1 MSDIIHLLPD
11 SIANQIAA
19 GEVIQRPASVVKE
32 LVENAIDAKATH
44 IQIVIKDAGRTI
56 IQVIDNGKGMSET
69 DARMAFERHAT
80 SKIQKADDLF
90 ALSTMGFRGEAL
102 ASIAAIAQVE
112 VKTRTSDKEVGSLLR
127 ISGSKVEAQEPVST
141 PVGTSICVKNIFYNV
156 PARRKFLKTDQT
168 ERRNILVEVERVA
181 LAHPDIEFTLIDDNT
196 TLLQLPKTV
205 VRKRITHLI
214 SKNIDQQLLEIN
226 IDTSLVKIFG
236 YITKPKFAKKRRANQ
251 FFFVNGR
258 YMRHPYFHKAIM
270 VAFENLIQPTENP
283 NYFIYIQVDPDTID
297 VNIHPT
303 KTEIKFENEQAIWQ
317 ILMVSIKE
325 SLGKFNAVPSIDF
338 DTEDAISIPVFDEEK
353 QKHAPSPQINV
364 DPNYN
369 PFRQRSTPPPP
380 KIKWEE
386 LYRGFKKDAAAK
398 ANNEKEATKASA
410 LDFSKGKSSFLE
422 ISSDA
427 FPDYY
432 QYKQK
437 YIFTSIKSGLMIID
451 QRRAHIR
458 ILFDEYIQN
467 IKDKKGISQ
476 RVLFP
481 EIIELSAS
489 EAAII
494 PSIEEDLE
502 SLGFELS
509 NMGSNSYAIQGVP
522 SEIKNPN
529 VVSLIKSMLEN
540 IIETG
545 LDVKSEIQD
554 KLALSLARSVAIK
567 YGTPLSVEEI
577 AEIVNNLFA
586 CPTPNFTP
594 DGKKVLTVLDDE
606 DIDNKLK

>member
-44 IQIVIKDAGRTI
+44 IQTVIKDAGRTI

-80 SKIQKADDLF
+80 SKIQQANDLF
-90 ALSTMGFRGEAL
+90 ALTTMGFRGEAL
-102 ASIAAIAQVE
+102 PSISAIAQVE
-112 VKTRTSDKEVGSLLR
+112 VKTRTSDREIGTLIK
-127 ISGSKVEAQEPVST
+127 IAGSKVESQEPVQA
-141 PVGTSICVKNIFYNV
+141 PIGTCITVKNLFFNV
-156 PARRKFLKTDQT
+156 PARRKFLKRNET

-181 LAHPDIEFTLIDDNT
+181 LAHPDIEFTLIDDGV
-196 TLLQLPKTV
+196 TLLQLPAIV
-205 VRKRITHLI
+205 LRQRITQLVGR
-214 SKNIDQQLLEIN
+214 SIDQQLLEIN

-236 YITKPKFAKKRRANQ
+236 YITKPEFAKKRRANQ

-258 YMRHPYFHKAIM
+258 YMRHPYFHKAIS

-338 DTEDAISIPVFDEEK
+338 DTEDAISIPVFDKER
-353 QKHAPSPQINV
+353 QAQSPQVQV

-369 PFRQRSTPPPP
+369 PFKQRSYNPPP
-380 KIKWEE
+380 KMNWEE
-386 LYRGFKKDAAAK
+386 LYKKF
-398 ANNEKEATKASA
+398 EKDTDIEADKEEENRQASA
-410 LDFSKGKSSFLE
+410 LNFTKEKSNLPE
-422 ISSDA
+422 MSSDA

-437 YIFTSIKSGLMIID
+437 YIFTSVKSGLMIID
-451 QRRAHIR
+451 QRRAHVR
-458 ILFDEYIQN
+458 ILFDKYLEN
-467 IKDKKGISQ
+467 IMQKKGISQ

-481 EIIELSAS
+481 EMIELTAS
-489 EAAII
+489 QAAII
-494 PSIEEDLE
+494 PSITEDLE

-509 NMGSNSYAIQGVP
+509 NLGNNTYAIQGVP
-522 SEIKNPN
+522 SEIENPD
-529 VVSLIKSMLEN
+529 VVTLIKSMLEN

-545 LDVKSEIQD
+545 LDVKSEIQE
-554 KLALSLARSVAIK
+554 KLALSFARSVAIN
-567 YGTPLSVEEI
+567 YGKPLSVEEI
-577 AEIVNNLFA
+577 TDIVNKLFA

-594 DGKKVLTVLDDE
+594 DGKRILTVLDD
-606 DIDNKLK
+606 DDMDSKLK

>member
-80 SKIQKADDLF
+80 SKIQEASDLF
-90 ALSTMGFRGEAL
+90 ALTTMGFRGEAL
-102 ASIAAIAQVE
+102 PSISAIAQVE
-112 VKTRTSDKEVGSLLR
+112 IKTRTSDREVGTL
-127 ISGSKVEAQEPVST
+127 IKIAGSRVESQEPTSA
-141 PVGTSICVKNIFYNV
+141 PEGTSITVKNLFFNV
-156 PARRKFLKTDQT
+156 PARRKFLKRNET
-168 ERRNILVEVERVA
+168 ERRNILVEIERVA
-181 LAHPDIEFTLIDDNT
+181 LAHPDIEFKLIDDGV
-196 TLLQLPKTV
+196 TLLQLPATGL
-205 VRKRITHLI
+205 RQRITQLI
-214 SKNIDQQLLEIN
+214 GKKIDQQLLEIN
-226 IDTSLVKIFG
+226 IDTTLVKIFG
-236 YITKPKFAKKRRANQ
+236 YITKPEFARKRGSNQ
-251 FFFVNGR
+251 FFFANGR
-258 YMRHPYFHKAIM
+258 YMRHPYFHKAIT
-270 VAFENLIQPTENP
+270 VAFENLIQPTERP

-338 DTEDAISIPVFDEEK
+338 DTEGSIPIPVFDKER
-353 QKHAPSPQINV
+353 QIRSPQVNV

-369 PFRQRSTPPPP
+369 PFKQRAYTPPPRMN
-380 KIKWEE
+380 WEE
-386 LYRGFKKDAAAK
+386 LYKDFEKDVDIAADDEDENRETSPLNFTKK
-398 ANNEKEATKASA
+398 
-410 LDFSKGKSSFLE
+410 LE
-422 ISSDA
+422 SNLPEMHSDA

-437 YIFTSIKSGLMIID
+437 YIFTSVKSGLMIID

-458 ILFDEYIQN
+458 ILFDKYLESIVQ
-467 IKDKKGISQ
+467 KKGISQ

-481 EIIELSAS
+481 EMIELSAS

-494 PSIEEDLE
+494 PSIKEDLE
-502 SLGFELS
+502 SLGFEIS
-509 NMGSNSYAIQGVP
+509 NLGNNTYAIQGVP
-522 SEIKNPN
+522 SEIENPD
-529 VVSLIKSMLEN
+529 VARLIKTMLAN

-545 LDVKSEIQD
+545 LDVKSEIQE
-554 KLALSLARSVAIK
+554 KLALSFARSVAIN
-567 YGTPLSVEEI
+567 YGKPLSVEEI
-577 AEIVNNLFA
+577 TDIVNRLFA

-594 DGKKVLTVLDDE
+594 DGKKILTVLDDE
-606 DIDNKLK
+606 DMDKKLK

>member
-80 SKIQKADDLF
+80 SKIQQANDLF
-90 ALSTMGFRGEAL
+90 ALTTMGFRGEAL
-102 ASIAAIAQVE
+102 PSISAIAQVE
-112 VKTRTSDKEVGSLLR
+112 VKTRTSDREIGTLIK
-127 ISGSKVEAQEPVST
+127 IAGSKVESQEPVQA
-141 PVGTSICVKNIFYNV
+141 PIGTCITVKNLFFNV
-156 PARRKFLKTDQT
+156 PARRKFLKRNET

-181 LAHPDIEFTLIDDNT
+181 LAHPDIEFTLIDDGV
-196 TLLQLPKTV
+196 TLLQLPAIV
-205 VRKRITHLI
+205 LRQRITQLVGR
-214 SKNIDQQLLEIN
+214 SIDQQLLEIN

-236 YITKPKFAKKRRANQ
+236 YITKPEFAKKRRANQ

-258 YMRHPYFHKAIM
+258 YMRHPYFHKAIS

-338 DTEDAISIPVFDEEK
+338 DTEDAISIPVFDKER
-353 QKHAPSPQINV
+353 QAQSPQVQV

-369 PFRQRSTPPPP
+369 PFKQRSYNPPP
-380 KIKWEE
+380 KMNWEE
-386 LYRGFKKDAAAK
+386 LYKKF
-398 ANNEKEATKASA
+398 EKDTDIEADKEEENRQASA
-410 LDFSKGKSSFLE
+410 LNFTKEKSNLPE
-422 ISSDA
+422 MSSDA

-437 YIFTSIKSGLMIID
+437 YIFTSVKSGLMIID
-451 QRRAHIR
+451 QRRAHVR
-458 ILFDEYIQN
+458 ILFDKYLEN
-467 IKDKKGISQ
+467 IMQKKGISQ

-481 EIIELSAS
+481 EMIELTAS
-489 EAAII
+489 QAAII
-494 PSIEEDLE
+494 PSITEDLE

-509 NMGSNSYAIQGVP
+509 NLGNNTYAIQGVP
-522 SEIKNPN
+522 SEIENPD
-529 VVSLIKSMLEN
+529 VVTLIKSMLEN

-545 LDVKSEIQD
+545 LDVKSEIQE
-554 KLALSLARSVAIK
+554 KLALSFARSVAIN
-567 YGTPLSVEEI
+567 YGKPLSVEEI
-577 AEIVNNLFA
+577 TDIVNKLFA

-594 DGKKVLTVLDDE
+594 DGKRILTVLDD
-606 DIDNKLK
+606 DDMDSKLK

>member
-32 LVENAIDAKATH
+32 LVENAIDAEATH

-80 SKIQKADDLF
+80 SKIQEAGDLF
-90 ALSTMGFRGEAL
+90 ALTTMGFRGEAL
-102 ASIAAIAQVE
+102 PSISAIAQVE
-112 VKTRTSDKEVGSLLR
+112 IKTRTSDREVGTL
-127 ISGSKVEAQEPVST
+127 IKIAGSRVESQEPTSA
-141 PVGTSICVKNIFYNV
+141 PEGTCITVKNLFFNV
-156 PARRKFLKTDQT
+156 PARRKFLKRNET
-168 ERRNILVEVERVA
+168 ERRNILVEIERVA
-181 LAHPDIEFTLIDDNT
+181 LAHPDIEFTLIDDGV
-196 TLLQLPKTV
+196 TLLQLPATGL
-205 VRKRITHLI
+205 RQRITQLI
-214 SKNIDQQLLEIN
+214 GKKIDQQLLEIN
-226 IDTSLVKIFG
+226 IDTTLVKIFG
-236 YITKPKFAKKRRANQ
+236 YITKPEFARKRGSNQ
-251 FFFVNGR
+251 FFFANGR
-258 YMRHPYFHKAIM
+258 YMRHPYFHKAIT
-270 VAFENLIQPTENP
+270 VAFENLIQPTERP

-338 DTEDAISIPVFDEEK
+338 DTEGSIPIPVFDKER
-353 QKHAPSPQINV
+353 QIRSPQVNV

-369 PFRQRSTPPPP
+369 PFKQRTYTPPPRMN
-380 KIKWEE
+380 WEE
-386 LYRGFKKDAAAK
+386 LYKDFEKDVDIAADDEDE
-398 ANNEKEATKASA
+398 NRETSPLNFTKE
-410 LDFSKGKSSFLE
+410 LE
-422 ISSDA
+422 SNLPEMHSDA

-437 YIFTSIKSGLMIID
+437 YIFTSVKSGLMIID

-458 ILFDEYIQN
+458 ILFDKYLESIVQ
-467 IKDKKGISQ
+467 KKGISQ

-481 EIIELSAS
+481 EMIELSAS

-494 PSIEEDLE
+494 PSIKEDLE
-502 SLGFELS
+502 SLGFEIS
-509 NMGSNSYAIQGVP
+509 NLGNNTYAIQGVP
-522 SEIKNPN
+522 SEIENPD
-529 VVSLIKSMLEN
+529 VARLIKTMLAN

-545 LDVKSEIQD
+545 LDVKSEIQE
-554 KLALSLARSVAIK
+554 KLALSFARSVAIN
-567 YGTPLSVEEI
+567 YGKPLSVEEI
-577 AEIVNNLFA
+577 TDIVNRLFA

-594 DGKKVLTVLDDE
+594 DGKKILTVLDDE
-606 DIDNKLK
+606 DMDRKLK

>member
-80 SKIQKADDLF
+80 SKIQEASDLF
-90 ALSTMGFRGEAL
+90 ALTTMGFRGEAL
-102 ASIAAIAQVE
+102 PSISAIAQVE
-112 VKTRTSDKEVGSLLR
+112 IKTRTSDREVGTL
-127 ISGSKVEAQEPVST
+127 IKIAGSKVESQEPTSA
-141 PVGTSICVKNIFYNV
+141 PEGTCITVKNLFFNV
-156 PARRKFLKTDQT
+156 PARRKFLKRNET
-168 ERRNILVEVERVA
+168 ERRNILVEIERVA
-181 LAHPDIEFTLIDDNT
+181 LAHPDIEFTLIDDSV
-196 TLLQLPKTV
+196 TLLQLPATGL
-205 VRKRITHLI
+205 RQRITQLI
-214 SKNIDQQLLEIN
+214 GKKIDQQLLEIN
-226 IDTSLVKIFG
+226 IDTTLVKIFG
-236 YITKPKFAKKRRANQ
+236 YITKPEFARKRGANQ
-251 FFFVNGR
+251 FFFANGR
-258 YMRHPYFHKAIM
+258 YMRHPYFHKAIT
-270 VAFENLIQPTENP
+270 VAFENLIQTTERP

-338 DTEDAISIPVFDEEK
+338 DTEGSIPIPVFDKER
-353 QKHAPSPQINV
+353 QIRSPQVKI

-369 PFRQRSTPPPP
+369 PFKQRAYTPPPRMN
-380 KIKWEE
+380 WEE
-386 LYRGFKKDAAAK
+386 LYKDF
-398 ANNEKEATKASA
+398 EKDIDIDTDDEDENRQSSPLNFTKE
-410 LDFSKGKSSFLE
+410 LE
-422 ISSDA
+422 SNLPEMHSDA

-458 ILFDEYIQN
+458 ILFDKYLESIVQ
-467 IKDKKGISQ
+467 KKGISQ

-481 EIIELSAS
+481 EMIELSAS

-494 PSIEEDLE
+494 PSIKEDLE
-502 SLGFELS
+502 SLGFEIS
-509 NMGSNSYAIQGVP
+509 NLGNNTYAIQGVP
-522 SEIKNPN
+522 SEIENPD
-529 VVSLIKSMLEN
+529 VAKLIKTMLAN

-545 LDVKSEIQD
+545 LDVKSEIQE
-554 KLALSLARSVAIK
+554 KMALSFARSVAIN
-567 YGTPLSVEEI
+567 YGKPLSVEEI
-577 AEIVNNLFA
+577 TDIVNRLFA

-594 DGKKVLTVLDDE
+594 DGKRILTVLDDE
-606 DIDNKLK
+606 DMDRKLK

>member
-44 IQIVIKDAGRTI
+44 IQMVIKDAGRTI
-56 IQVIDNGKGMSET
+56 IQIIDNGKGMSET

-80 SKIQKADDLF
+80 SKIQQANDLF
-90 ALSTMGFRGEAL
+90 SLTTMGFRGEAL
-102 ASIAAIAQVE
+102 ASISAIAQVE
-112 VKTRTSDKEVGSLLR
+112 VKTRTSDREIGTLIK
-127 ISGSKVEAQEPVST
+127 ISGSKVESQEPVST
-141 PVGTSICVKNIFYNV
+141 PVGTCITVKNIFFNV

-168 ERRNILVEVERVA
+168 ERRNILLEVERVA
-181 LAHPDIEFTLIDDNT
+181 LAHPDIEFTLIDDNV
-196 TLLQLPKTV
+196 TLLQLPATV
-205 VRKRITHLI
+205 LRQRIAQLI

-226 IDTSLVKIFG
+226 IDTTLVKIFG
-236 YITKPKFAKKRRANQ
+236 YITKPEFARKRRANQ

-258 YMRHPYFHKAIM
+258 YMRHPYFHKAIT

-283 NYFIYIQVDPDTID
+283 NYFIYIQVDPNSID

-317 ILMVSIKE
+317 ILMVSIRE

-338 DTEDAISIPVFDEEK
+338 DTEDSISIPIFDENK
-353 QKHAPSPQINV
+353 QTPSPQINV

-369 PFRQRSTPPPP
+369 PFKQRAHTPPP
-380 KIKWEE
+380 KMNWEE
-386 LYRGFKKDAAAK
+386 LYKGFEKDVDIEAD
-398 ANNEKEATKASA
+398 NEESRNQSSSFN
-410 LDFSKGKSSFLE
+410 FSKEKINIPGM
-422 ISSDA
+422 SSDT

-437 YIFTSIKSGLMIID
+437 YIFTSVKSGLMIID
-451 QRRAHIR
+451 QRRAHVR
-458 ILFDEYIQN
+458 ILFDKYLEN
-467 IKDKKGISQ
+467 IVEKKGISQ

-494 PSIEEDLE
+494 PSIEEDLV
-502 SLGFELS
+502 SLGFEIS
-509 NMGSNSYAIQGVP
+509 NLGSNTYAIQGVP
-522 SEIKNPN
+522 SEIKNPD
-529 VVSLIKSMLEN
+529 VVTLIKSMLEN
-540 IIETG
+540 ITDTG
-545 LDVKSEIQD
+545 LDVKSEIQE
-554 KLALSLARSVAIK
+554 KLALSFARSVAIN
-567 YGTPLSVEEI
+567 YGKPLSVEEI
-577 AEIVNNLFA
+577 TDIVNKLFA
-586 CPTPNFTP
+586 CPTPNYTP
-594 DGKKVLTVLDDE
+594 DGMKILTVLDDE
-606 DIDNKLK
+606 DMDRKLK

>member
-44 IQIVIKDAGRTI
+44 IQTVIKDAGRTI

-80 SKIQKADDLF
+80 SKIQQANDLF
-90 ALSTMGFRGEAL
+90 ALTTMGFRGEAL
-102 ASIAAIAQVE
+102 PSISAIAQVE
-112 VKTRTSDKEVGSLLR
+112 VKTRTSDREIGTLIK
-127 ISGSKVEAQEPVST
+127 IAGSKVESQEPVQA
-141 PVGTSICVKNIFYNV
+141 PIGTCITVKNLFFNV
-156 PARRKFLKTDQT
+156 PARRKFLKRNET

-181 LAHPDIEFTLIDDNT
+181 LAHPDIEFTLIDDGV
-196 TLLQLPKTV
+196 TLLQLPAIV
-205 VRKRITHLI
+205 LRQRITQLVGR
-214 SKNIDQQLLEIN
+214 SIDQQLLEIN

-236 YITKPKFAKKRRANQ
+236 YITKPEFAKKRRANQ

-258 YMRHPYFHKAIM
+258 YMRHPYFHKAIS

-338 DTEDAISIPVFDEEK
+338 DTEDAISIPVFDKER
-353 QKHAPSPQINV
+353 QAQSPQVQV

-369 PFRQRSTPPPP
+369 PFKQRSYNPPP
-380 KIKWEE
+380 KMNWEE
-386 LYRGFKKDAAAK
+386 LYKKFEKDTDIE
-398 ANNEKEATKASA
+398 ANKEEENRQASA
-410 LDFSKGKSSFLE
+410 LNFTKEKSNLPE
-422 ISSDA
+422 MSSDA

-437 YIFTSIKSGLMIID
+437 YIFTSVKSGLMIID
-451 QRRAHIR
+451 QRRAHVR
-458 ILFDEYIQN
+458 ILFDKYLEN
-467 IKDKKGISQ
+467 IMQKKGISQ

-481 EIIELSAS
+481 EMIELTAS
-489 EAAII
+489 QAAII
-494 PSIEEDLE
+494 PSITEDLE

-509 NMGSNSYAIQGVP
+509 NLGNNTYAIQGVP
-522 SEIKNPN
+522 SEIENPD
-529 VVSLIKSMLEN
+529 VVTLIKSMLEN

-545 LDVKSEIQD
+545 LDVKSEIQE
-554 KLALSLARSVAIK
+554 KLALSFARSVAIN
-567 YGTPLSVEEI
+567 YGKPLSVEEI
-577 AEIVNNLFA
+577 TDIVNKLFA

-594 DGKKVLTVLDDE
+594 DGKRILTVLDD
-606 DIDNKLK
+606 DDMDSKLK

>member
-80 SKIQKADDLF
+80 SKIQEASDLF
-90 ALSTMGFRGEAL
+90 ALTTMGFRGEAL
-102 ASIAAIAQVE
+102 PSISAIAQVE
-112 VKTRTSDKEVGSLLR
+112 IKTRTSDREVGTL
-127 ISGSKVEAQEPVST
+127 IKIAGSRVESQEPTSA
-141 PVGTSICVKNIFYNV
+141 PEGTSITVKNLFFNV
-156 PARRKFLKTDQT
+156 PARRKFLKRNET
-168 ERRNILVEVERVA
+168 ERRNILVEIERVA
-181 LAHPDIEFTLIDDNT
+181 LAHPDIEFKLIDDGV
-196 TLLQLPKTV
+196 TLLQLPATGL
-205 VRKRITHLI
+205 RQRITQLI
-214 SKNIDQQLLEIN
+214 GKKIDQQLLEIN
-226 IDTSLVKIFG
+226 IDTTLVKIFG
-236 YITKPKFAKKRRANQ
+236 YITKPEFARKRGSNQ
-251 FFFVNGR
+251 FFFANGR
-258 YMRHPYFHKAIM
+258 YMRHPYFHKAIT
-270 VAFENLIQPTENP
+270 VAFENLIQPTERP

-338 DTEDAISIPVFDEEK
+338 DTEGSIPIPVFDKER
-353 QKHAPSPQINV
+353 QIRSPQVNV

-369 PFRQRSTPPPP
+369 PFKQRAYTPPPRMN
-380 KIKWEE
+380 WEE
-386 LYRGFKKDAAAK
+386 LYKDFEKDVDIAADDEDENRETSPLNFTKK
-398 ANNEKEATKASA
+398 
-410 LDFSKGKSSFLE
+410 LE
-422 ISSDA
+422 SNLPEMHSDA

-437 YIFTSIKSGLMIID
+437 YIFTSVKSGLMIID

-458 ILFDEYIQN
+458 ILFDKYLESIVQ
-467 IKDKKGISQ
+467 KKGISQ

-481 EIIELSAS
+481 EMIELSAS

-494 PSIEEDLE
+494 PSIKEDLE
-502 SLGFELS
+502 SLGFEIS
-509 NMGSNSYAIQGVP
+509 NLGNNTYAIQGVP
-522 SEIKNPN
+522 SEIENPD
-529 VVSLIKSMLEN
+529 VARLIKTMLAN

-545 LDVKSEIQD
+545 LDVKSEIQE
-554 KLALSLARSVAIK
+554 KLALSFARSVAIN
-567 YGTPLSVEEI
+567 YGKPLSVEEI
-577 AEIVNNLFA
+577 TDIVNRLFA

-594 DGKKVLTVLDDE
+594 DGKKILTVLDDE
-606 DIDNKLK
+606 DMDRKLK

>member
-80 SKIQKADDLF
+80 SKIQEAGDLF
-90 ALSTMGFRGEAL
+90 ALTTMGFRGEAL
-102 ASIAAIAQVE
+102 PSISAIAQVE
-112 VKTRTSDKEVGSLLR
+112 IKTRTSDREVGTL
-127 ISGSKVEAQEPVST
+127 IKIAGSRVESQEPTSA
-141 PVGTSICVKNIFYNV
+141 PEGTCITVKNLFFNV
-156 PARRKFLKTDQT
+156 PARRKFLKRNET
-168 ERRNILVEVERVA
+168 ERRNILVEIERVA
-181 LAHPDIEFTLIDDNT
+181 LAHPDIEFTLIDDGV
-196 TLLQLPKTV
+196 TLLQLPATGL
-205 VRKRITHLI
+205 RQRITQLI
-214 SKNIDQQLLEIN
+214 GKKIDQQLLEIN
-226 IDTSLVKIFG
+226 IDTTLVKIFG
-236 YITKPKFAKKRRANQ
+236 YITKPEFARKRGSNQ
-251 FFFVNGR
+251 FFFANGR
-258 YMRHPYFHKAIM
+258 YMRHPYFHKAIT
-270 VAFENLIQPTENP
+270 VAFENLIQPTERP

-338 DTEDAISIPVFDEEK
+338 DTEGSIPIPVFDKER
-353 QKHAPSPQINV
+353 QIRSPQVNV

-369 PFRQRSTPPPP
+369 PFKQRAYTPPPRMN
-380 KIKWEE
+380 WEE
-386 LYRGFKKDAAAK
+386 LYKDFEKDVDIAADDEDE
-398 ANNEKEATKASA
+398 NRETSPLNFTKE
-410 LDFSKGKSSFLE
+410 LE
-422 ISSDA
+422 SNLPEMHSDA

-437 YIFTSIKSGLMIID
+437 YIFTSVKSGLMIID

-458 ILFDEYIQN
+458 ILFDKYLESIVQ
-467 IKDKKGISQ
+467 KKGISQ
-476 RVLFP
+476 RALFP
-481 EIIELSAS
+481 EMIELSAS

-494 PSIEEDLE
+494 PSIKEDLE
-502 SLGFELS
+502 SLGFEIS
-509 NMGSNSYAIQGVP
+509 NLGNNTYAIQGVP
-522 SEIKNPN
+522 SEIENPD
-529 VVSLIKSMLEN
+529 VARLIKTMLAN

-545 LDVKSEIQD
+545 LDVKSEIQE
-554 KLALSLARSVAIK
+554 KLALSFARSVAIN
-567 YGTPLSVEEI
+567 YGKPLSVEEI
-577 AEIVNNLFA
+577 TDIVNRLFA

-594 DGKKVLTVLDDE
+594 DGKKILTVLDDE
-606 DIDNKLK
+606 DMDKKLK

>member
-1 MSDIIHLLPD
+1 
-11 SIANQIAA
+11 
-19 GEVIQRPASVVKE
+19 
-32 LVENAIDAKATH
+32 
-44 IQIVIKDAGRTI
+44 
-56 IQVIDNGKGMSET
+56 
-69 DARMAFERHAT
+69 
-80 SKIQKADDLF
+80 
-90 ALSTMGFRGEAL
+90 
-102 ASIAAIAQVE
+102 
-112 VKTRTSDKEVGSLLR
+112 
-127 ISGSKVEAQEPVST
+127 
-141 PVGTSICVKNIFYNV
+141 
-156 PARRKFLKTDQT
+156 
-168 ERRNILVEVERVA
+168 
-181 LAHPDIEFTLIDDNT
+181 
-196 TLLQLPKTV
+196 
-205 VRKRITHLI
+205 
-214 SKNIDQQLLEIN
+214 
-226 IDTSLVKIFG
+226 
-236 YITKPKFAKKRRANQ
+236 
-251 FFFVNGR
+251 
-258 YMRHPYFHKAIM
+258 
-270 VAFENLIQPTENP
+270 
-283 NYFIYIQVDPDTID
+283 
-297 VNIHPT
+297 
-303 KTEIKFENEQAIWQ
+303 
-317 ILMVSIKE
+317 MVSIKE

-386 LYRGFKKDAAAK
+386 LYRGFKNDAAAK
-398 ANNEKEATKASA
+398 ANNEKEATNASS
-410 LDFSKGKSSFLE
+410 LDFSKGKNSFFE
-422 ISSDA
+422 ISSNA
-427 FPDYY
+427 FPDYF
-432 QYKQK
+432 QYKHK

-540 IIETG
+540 ITETG

>member
-32 LVENAIDAKATH
+32 LVENAIDAEATH

-80 SKIQKADDLF
+80 SKIQEAGDLF
-90 ALSTMGFRGEAL
+90 ALTTMGFRGEAL
-102 ASIAAIAQVE
+102 PSISAIAQVE
-112 VKTRTSDKEVGSLLR
+112 IKNRTSDREVGPL
-127 ISGSKVEAQEPVST
+127 IKITGSRVESQEPTSA
-141 PVGTSICVKNIFYNV
+141 PEGTCITVKNLFFNV
-156 PARRKFLKTDQT
+156 PARRKFLKRNET
-168 ERRNILVEVERVA
+168 ERRNILVEIERVA
-181 LAHPDIEFTLIDDNT
+181 LAHPDIEFTLIDDGV
-196 TLLQLPKTV
+196 TLLQLPATGL
-205 VRKRITHLI
+205 RQRITQLI
-214 SKNIDQQLLEIN
+214 GKKIDQQLLEIN
-226 IDTSLVKIFG
+226 IDTTLVKIFG
-236 YITKPKFAKKRRANQ
+236 YITKPEFARKRGSNQ
-251 FFFVNGR
+251 FFFANGR
-258 YMRHPYFHKAIM
+258 YMRHPYFHKAIT
-270 VAFENLIQPTENP
+270 VAFENLIQPTERP

-338 DTEDAISIPVFDEEK
+338 DTEGSIPIPVFDKER
-353 QKHAPSPQINV
+353 QIRSPQVNV

-369 PFRQRSTPPPP
+369 PFKQRAYTPPPRMN
-380 KIKWEE
+380 WEE
-386 LYRGFKKDAAAK
+386 LYKDFEKDVDIAADDEDE
-398 ANNEKEATKASA
+398 NRETSPLNFTKE
-410 LDFSKGKSSFLE
+410 LE
-422 ISSDA
+422 SNLPEMHSDA

-437 YIFTSIKSGLMIID
+437 YIFTSVKSGLMIID

-458 ILFDEYIQN
+458 ILFDKYLESIVQ
-467 IKDKKGISQ
+467 KKGISQ

-481 EIIELSAS
+481 EMIELSAS

-494 PSIEEDLE
+494 PSIKEDLE
-502 SLGFELS
+502 SLGFEIS
-509 NMGSNSYAIQGVP
+509 NLGNNTYAIQGVP
-522 SEIKNPN
+522 SEIENPD
-529 VVSLIKSMLEN
+529 VARLIKTMLAN

-545 LDVKSEIQD
+545 LDVKSEIQE
-554 KLALSLARSVAIK
+554 KLALSFARSVAIN
-567 YGTPLSVEEI
+567 YGKPLSVEEI
-577 AEIVNNLFA
+577 TDIVNRLFA

-594 DGKKVLTVLDDE
+594 DGKKILTVLDDE
-606 DIDNKLK
+606 DMDRKLK

>member
-80 SKIQKADDLF
+80 SKIQEAKDLF
-90 ALSTMGFRGEAL
+90 ALTTMGFRGEAL
-102 ASIAAIAQVE
+102 PSISAIAQVE
-112 VKTRTSDKEVGSLLR
+112 IKTRTADREIGTLIK
-127 ISGSKVEAQEPVST
+127 ISGSKVEYQEPVSA
-141 PVGTSICVKNIFYNV
+141 PEGTCITVKNLFFNV
-156 PARRKFLKTDQT
+156 PARRKFLKRNET
-168 ERRNILVEVERVA
+168 ERRNILVEIERVA
-181 LAHPDIEFTLIDDNT
+181 LAHPDIEFTVIDDSV
-196 TLLQLPKTV
+196 TLLQLPATGL
-205 VRKRITHLI
+205 RQRITQLI
-214 SKNIDQQLLEIN
+214 GKNIDQHLLEIN
-226 IDTSLVKIFG
+226 IDTTLVKIFG
-236 YITKPKFAKKRRANQ
+236 YITKPQFAKKRRGNQ
-251 FFFVNGR
+251 FFFANGR
-258 YMRHPYFHKAIM
+258 YMRHPYFHKAIS

-325 SLGKFNAVPSIDF
+325 SLGKFNAVPTIDF
-338 DTEDAISIPVFDEEK
+338 DTEGFIPIPVFD
-353 QKHAPSPQINV
+353 QDRQAQSPRVIV

-369 PFRQRSTPPPP
+369 PFKQRALTQLP
-380 KIKWEE
+380 KMNWEA
-386 LYRGFKKDAAAK
+386 LYKGFEKDTGVEAD
-398 ANNEKEATKASA
+398 NEDENRES
-410 LDFSKGKSSFLE
+410 SSFNF
-422 ISSDA
+422 SSKENILPEMSPDA

-437 YIFTSIKSGLMIID
+437 YIFTSVKSGLMIID

-458 ILFDEYIQN
+458 ILFNKYLEN
-467 IKDKKGISQ
+467 IVEKKGVSQ

-481 EIIELSAS
+481 EMIELSAS

-494 PSIEEDLE
+494 PSIKEDLE
-502 SLGFELS
+502 SLGFEISDL
-509 NMGSNSYAIQGVP
+509 GSYTYAILGVP
-522 SEIKNPN
+522 SEIENPD
-529 VVSLIKSMLEN
+529 VLKLIKSMLEN

-545 LDVKSEIQD
+545 LDVKSEIQE
-554 KLALSLARSVAIK
+554 KLALSFARSVAIN
-567 YGTPLSVEEI
+567 YGKPLSVEEI
-577 AEIVNNLFA
+577 TDIVNKLFA

-594 DGKKVLTVLDDE
+594 DGKKIITVLDDD
-606 DIDNKLK
+606 DIDKRLR

>member
-80 SKIQKADDLF
+80 SKIQEASDLF
-90 ALSTMGFRGEAL
+90 ALTTMGFRGEAL
-102 ASIAAIAQVE
+102 PSISAIAQVE
-112 VKTRTSDKEVGSLLR
+112 IKTRTSDREVGTL
-127 ISGSKVEAQEPVST
+127 IKIAGSRVESQEPTSA
-141 PVGTSICVKNIFYNV
+141 PEGTCITVKNLFFNV
-156 PARRKFLKTDQT
+156 PARRKFLKRNET
-168 ERRNILVEVERVA
+168 ERRNILVEIERVA
-181 LAHPDIEFTLIDDNT
+181 LAHPDIEFKLIDDGV
-196 TLLQLPKTV
+196 TLLQLPATGL
-205 VRKRITHLI
+205 RQRITQLI
-214 SKNIDQQLLEIN
+214 GKKIDQQLLEIN
-226 IDTSLVKIFG
+226 IDTTLVKIFG
-236 YITKPKFAKKRRANQ
+236 YITKPEFARKRGSNQ
-251 FFFVNGR
+251 FFFANGR
-258 YMRHPYFHKAIM
+258 YMRHPYFHKAIT
-270 VAFENLIQPTENP
+270 VAFENLIQPTERP

-338 DTEDAISIPVFDEEK
+338 DTEGSIPIPVFDKER
-353 QKHAPSPQINV
+353 QIRSPQVNV

-369 PFRQRSTPPPP
+369 PFKQRAYTPPPRMN
-380 KIKWEE
+380 WEE
-386 LYRGFKKDAAAK
+386 LYKDFEKDVDVAADDEDENRETSPLNFTKK
-398 ANNEKEATKASA
+398 
-410 LDFSKGKSSFLE
+410 LE
-422 ISSDA
+422 SNLPEMHSDA

-437 YIFTSIKSGLMIID
+437 YIFTSVKSGLMIID

-458 ILFDEYIQN
+458 ILFDKYLESIVQ
-467 IKDKKGISQ
+467 KKGISQ

-481 EIIELSAS
+481 EMIELSAS

-494 PSIEEDLE
+494 PSIKEDLE
-502 SLGFELS
+502 SLGFEIS
-509 NMGSNSYAIQGVP
+509 NLGNNTYAIQGVP
-522 SEIKNPN
+522 SEIENPD
-529 VVSLIKSMLEN
+529 VARLIKTMLAN

-545 LDVKSEIQD
+545 LDVKSEIQE
-554 KLALSLARSVAIK
+554 KLALSFARSVAIN
-567 YGTPLSVEEI
+567 YGKPLSVEEI
-577 AEIVNNLFA
+577 TDIVNRLFA

-594 DGKKVLTVLDDE
+594 DGKKILTVLDDE
-606 DIDNKLK
+606 DMDRKLK